1 MGHLQLHR
9 YYLFY
14 FKFFKNSRKS
24 ACGGGCCDNDDD
36 NNVDGCG
43 EGDEHFRVGGVGDCD
58 DDDDGD
64 ASIYISVHHKTDVFL
79 MYSFLPVVP

>member
-1 MGHLQLHR
+1 MVVVVVVMMMI
-9 YYLFY
+9 
-14 FKFFKNSRKS
+14 
-24 ACGGGCCDNDDD
+24 NDDD
-36 NNVDGCG
+36 DDDDDDNDVDGCG